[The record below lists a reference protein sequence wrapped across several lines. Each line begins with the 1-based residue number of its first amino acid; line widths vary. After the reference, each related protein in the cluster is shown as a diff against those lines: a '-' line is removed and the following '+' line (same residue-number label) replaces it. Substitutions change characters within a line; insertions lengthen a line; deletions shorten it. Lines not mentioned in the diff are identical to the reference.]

1 MQTWSVKKT
10 LSYLMSGEL
19 RSEKIQQRGGERRHC
34 ADSSN
39 PLVFCFVFRAPC
51 HQMTMMTMRTM
62 IVVTVTM
69 KATRAAIP
77 IAKQMTVLHVHK
89 TNKLENTSSTSSSNN
104 NSSNSRL
111 VTRVAKGSQSQR
123 WQSQCVVVALRCLK
137 RLSRSPSLL
146 RTSVS
151 VRLRRMQPWLVCI
164 TCFHP
169 PPTKLPHC
177 LQFAPCRIQSKPSRN
192 HTHTHIQ

>member
-1 MQTWSVKKT
+1 MLCAISRMTLMQTWSVKKT

-89 TNKLENTSSTSSSNN
+89 TNKLENTSSRSSMWGIEDDA
-104 NSSNSRL
+104 RDGGAQL
-111 VTRVAKGSQSQR
+111 MAP
-123 WQSQCVVVALRCLK
+123 
-137 RLSRSPSLL
+137 PS
-146 RTSVS
+146 V
-151 VRLRRMQPWLVCI
+151 
-164 TCFHP
+164 
-169 PPTKLPHC
+169 
-177 LQFAPCRIQSKPSRN
+177 
-192 HTHTHIQ
+192 